1 MLNLFCDFKKSQEKF
16 PDKLNIMKKLLTAYC
31 ILFAVLLFLAACSTP
46 KHGLYVKEG
55 TLMKNN
61 KPYRAIGANQFDLF
75 YRTLKNNS
83 DTSYR
88 KGLKQLSEAG
98 IPFVRFMCGGY
109 WPSEY
114 NLYFED
120 KKTYFK
126 LLDDVVNA
134 AEENNIGLIPS
145 IFWYFPAAAD
155 ISGEHMDQFGNPDSK
170 TIDFIKK
177 YTEEIVT
184 RYKDSPAIW
193 AWEVGNEHNLELIK
207 PLPPVWTNLGTA
219 SFRTKRDD
227 FLPEHMLTEF
237 EEFAKTVRKHDKHRI
252 IITGN
257 AVPEPY
263 SYNNSFEKKW
273 EKDTP
278 EEFVKVFLAHN
289 PDIYD
294 TLSIHI
300 YPRENNKYPGGAT
313 NITGLVKIAQD
324 TALKNKKPLFL
335 GEFGARIQP
344 DKNKERAEY
353 SEFIEAIEKYQVPL
367 SAFWNFDFPD
377 QDKDWNITFENDRA
391 YMIHDAAKANK
402 RIKAKTCNPL

>member
-1 MLNLFCDFKKSQEKF
+1 M
-16 PDKLNIMKKLLTAYC
+16 
-31 ILFAVLLFLAACSTP
+31 
-46 KHGLYVKEG
+46 
-55 TLMKNN
+55 
-61 KPYRAIGANQFDLF
+61 
-75 YRTLKNNS
+75 
-83 DTSYR
+83 
-88 KGLKQLSEAG
+88 
-98 IPFVRFMCGGY
+98 
-109 WPSEY
+109 
-114 NLYFED
+114 
-120 KKTYFK
+120 
-126 LLDDVVNA
+126 
-134 AEENNIGLIPS
+134 GLIPS
-145 IFWYFPAAAD
+145 TFWYFPAAAD

-207 PLPPVWTNLGTA
+207 RLPPVWTNLGTA
-219 SFRTKRDD
+219 SCRTERDD

-237 EEFAKTVRKHDKHRI
+237 EEFAKSVRKHDKHRI

-263 SYNNSFEKKW
+263 SYHNSFEKKW
-273 EKDTP
+273 GKDTP

-289 PDIYD
+289 PEIYD

-313 NITGLVKIAQD
+313 NITGLVKIAQEI
-324 TALKNKKPLFL
+324 ALKNQKPLFL
-335 GEFGARIQP
+335 GEFGAKIQP

-377 QDKDWNITFENDRA
+377 QDKNWNITFENDRA
-391 YMIHDAAKANK
+391 YMIHDAAEANK
-402 RIKAKTCNPL
+402 RIKAATFHLPQ